1 MAQSKLVLLFVAC
14 LVVTLLP
21 FRNLSAQPLSAH
33 SLFTEDAVVQ
43 GTLTFD
49 KRYVAVQPL
58 IPGQPMRVVM
68 AFDPQDQQELRRRSG
83 FFVLDGDR
91 LRRFFAGGSLLDN
104 NLAAGSQTSDSAANE
119 LVAVIDQPS
128 GEYTVVIY
136 NDTDIPMH
144 FRLSVENGGFPGEV
158 SQPSQPAEDPAG
170 ISAANSA
177 APAPAQVQAQ
187 PAKPAQP
194 QPAQPQSIAASQE
207 TGGDSIYTV
216 QAGDT
221 LGLIAQTLYGDLS
234 LYSRLCSYNGIG
246 DCNLIEVGRQL
257 HTPPLAQ
264 LSGTAAT
271 TAQERSPVASAQ
283 NLAVQNV
290 AAPAPGPV
298 GDSYT
303 VAAGDTLGTIAQKLY
318 GDFQRFREICTL
330 NGLSDCNIVSVGQ
343 VLRLP
348 GGSNAQSATPV
359 AATSA
364 PSQPEA
370 TALSAAVQTSNV
382 GVVPT
387 LEGTNDKSVFLSL
400 WNSTGLLAL
409 LETDGPFTLF
419 VPSDA
424 AFAPVLETSLDM
436 WMENKQVLERILSYH
451 VLLQS
456 FDASGLT
463 GVVELP
469 TLEGSTVR
477 AERTARGDL
486 LVNGAQAIETPIN
499 ASNGMIYTIDQV
511 LSPPTP

>member
-1 MAQSKLVLLFVAC
+1 MVQSKLVLLFVAC
-14 LVVTLLP
+14 LIAAALP
-21 FRNLSAQPLSAH
+21 TRYLAAQPLSA
-33 SLFTEDAVVQ
+33 EDAVIQ
-43 GTLTFD
+43 ETLTLD

-104 NLAAGSQTSDSAANE
+104 NLAAGSQTSDRAANE

-128 GEYTVVIY
+128 GEYTLVIY
-136 NDTDIPMH
+136 NDTDIPMN
-144 FRLSVENGGFPGEV
+144 FRLSVENGGFPGEAIQASQPV
-158 SQPSQPAEDPAG
+158 EESAAIPVASAPSQAQSQPSVAQTVVASRDASTDP
-170 ISAANSA
+170 
-177 APAPAQVQAQ
+177 
-187 PAKPAQP
+187 
-194 QPAQPQSIAASQE
+194 
-207 TGGDSIYTV
+207 IYTV
-216 QAGDT
+216 KSGDT
-221 LGLIAQTLYGDLS
+221 LGLIAQNVYGDLG

-246 DCNLIEVGRQL
+246 DCNLIEVGQQL
-257 HTPPLAQ
+257 RTPPVAQ
-264 LSGTAAT
+264 LSGTAAP
-271 TAQERSPVASAQ
+271 APASRDAASVAQ
-283 NLAVQNV
+283 NVSAS
-290 AAPAPGPV
+290 APGPA
-298 GDSYT
+298 GSSYT
-303 VAAGDTLGTIAQKLY
+303 VAPGDTLGTIAQKLY

-348 GGSNAQSATPV
+348 AGGAAQASTPSQPV
-359 AATSA
+359 AAA
-364 PSQPEA
+364 PSVPG
-370 TALSAAVQTSNV
+370 QTSGV

-424 AFAPVLETSLDM
+424 AFAPVLETNLAM

-451 VLLQS
+451 VLLRS

-463 GVVELP
+463 GAVDLP

-477 AERTARGDL
+477 VERTASGGL
-486 LVNGAQAIETPIN
+486 LVNGAQVVGTPIN

-511 LSPPTP
+511 LSPPMP

>member
-1 MAQSKLVLLFVAC
+1 MAQSKLALLFVAC
-14 LVVTLLP
+14 LVAALLP
-21 FRNLSAQPLSAH
+21 FRHLAAQPLSA
-33 SLFTEDAVVQ
+33 EDAAVQ
-43 GTLTFD
+43 GTLTLD
-49 KRYVAVQPL
+49 KRYVSVQPL
-58 IPGQPMRVVM
+58 IPGEPMRVVM

-104 NLAAGSQTSDSAANE
+104 NLAAGNQVADRAANE

-144 FRLSVENGGFPGEV
+144 FRLSVENGTFPGEV
-158 SQPSQPAEDPAG
+158 SQPSQPAEEAAAAATIPAASAPVQSPQQPATSP
-170 ISAANSA
+170 SAAI
-177 APAPAQVQAQ
+177 VR
-187 PAKPAQP
+187 
-194 QPAQPQSIAASQE
+194 E

-216 QAGDT
+216 RAGDT

-234 LYSRLCSYNGIG
+234 LYSRLCSYNGIE

-257 HTPPLAQ
+257 RTPPLAQ
-264 LSGTAAT
+264 LDGAAVA

-283 NLAVQNV
+283 NV
-290 AAPAPGPV
+290 AAPASSPA

-303 VAAGDTLGTIAQKLY
+303 VAAGDTLGTIAQQLY

-330 NGLSDCNIVSVGQ
+330 NGLGDCNVVSVGQ

-348 GGSNAQSATPV
+348 AGSDAQAVTPV
-359 AATSA
+359 AAAGAPSA
-364 PSQPEA
+364 P
-370 TALSAAVQTSNV
+370 VQSSSV

-387 LEGTNDKSVFLSL
+387 LERTNDKSAFLSL

-419 VPSDA
+419 VPPDA
-424 AFAPVLETSLDM
+424 VFAPVLEASLEM
-436 WMENKQVLERILSYH
+436 WMDNKQVLERILSYH

-463 GVVELP
+463 GAVDLT
-469 TLEGSTVR
+469 TLEGSTLRV
-477 AERTARGDL
+477 ERTAGGEL
-486 LVNGAQAIETPIN
+486 LVNGAQVIGTSIH

>member
-1 MAQSKLVLLFVAC
+1 MVQSKLVLFFAVC
-14 LVVTLLP
+14 LIAAALP
-21 FRNLSAQPLSAH
+21 VRNLAAQPLPV
-33 SLFTEDAVVQ
+33 EDAVIQ

-49 KRYVAVQPL
+49 KRYVVIQPL
-58 IPGQPMRVVM
+58 IPGAPMRVVM

-104 NLAAGSQTSDSAANE
+104 NLAAGNQVQDRAANE

-136 NDTDIPMH
+136 NDTDIPMN
-144 FRLSVENGGFPGEV
+144 FRLSVENGTFPGEV
-158 SQPSQPAEDPAG
+158 SQPSQPVEEPAA
-170 ISAANSA
+170 ISVDISV
-177 APAPAQVQAQ
+177 APAPVQAR
-187 PAKPAQP
+187 P
-194 QPAQPQSIAASQE
+194 QPAQAQSVAASRE
-207 TGGDSIYTV
+207 AGGDAIYTV

-221 LGLIAQTLYGDLS
+221 LGLIAQALYGDLS

-246 DCNLIEVGRQL
+246 DCNLIEVGQQL
-257 HTPPLAQ
+257 RTPPVAQ
-264 LSGTAAT
+264 LNGTDAPK
-271 TAQERSPVASAQ
+271 AQEPSPAPVAQ
-283 NLAVQNV
+283 AVV
-290 AAPAPGPV
+290 APASSTSGE
-298 GDSYT
+298 SYT
-303 VAAGDTLGTIAQKLY
+303 VVPGETLGTIAQKLY
-318 GDFQRFREICTL
+318 GDFQRFRDICTL

-348 GGSNAQSATPV
+348 SGSSAQAVTPV
-359 AATSA
+359 AAASA
-364 PSQPEA
+364 PAQQVAGAP
-370 TALSAAVQTSNV
+370 SAGVQNSSV

-387 LEGTNDKSVFLSL
+387 LEGTKDKSVFLSL

-424 AFAPVLETSLDM
+424 AFAPVLETSLDV

-451 VLLQS
+451 VLVRS
-456 FDASGLT
+456 FDASTLT
-463 GVVELP
+463 DAVDLP

-477 AERTARGDL
+477 VERTANGGL
-486 LVNGAQAIETPIN
+486 LVNGARVNGTPIS

-511 LSPPTP
+511 LSPPMP

>member
-14 LVVTLLP
+14 LAVTLLP
-21 FRNLSAQPLSAH
+21 FRNLVAQPLSAQ
-33 SLFTEDAVVQ
+33 SLFAEDAVVQ
-43 GTLTFD
+43 GTLTLD
-49 KRYVAVQPL
+49 KRYVAVQPS

-104 NLAAGSQTSDSAANE
+104 NLAAGSQTSDRAANE

-144 FRLSVENGGFPGEV
+144 FRLSVENGGFPGEAIP
-158 SQPSQPAEDPAG
+158 PSPPAEDPAAIPAA
-170 ISAANSA
+170 ISV
-177 APAPAQVQAQ
+177 APAPAQVQPQ
-187 PAKPAQP
+187 PAQP
-194 QPAQPQSIAASQE
+194 QPAQTQSVAASRE

-246 DCNLIEVGRQL
+246 DCNLIEVGQQL
-257 HTPPLAQ
+257 RTPPVAQ

-271 TAQERSPVASAQ
+271 TAQERSPVASA
-283 NLAVQNV
+283 QNV

-303 VAAGDTLGTIAQKLY
+303 VAAGDTLGTIAQELY
-318 GDFQRFREICTL
+318 GDFQRFQEICTL
-330 NGLSDCNIVSVGQ
+330 NGLSDCNVVSVGQ

-348 GGSNAQSATPV
+348 GGSNAQAATSV
-359 AATSA
+359 AAASA

-370 TALSAAVQTSNV
+370 TAPPAAVQTSSV

-451 VLLQS
+451 ILLQS
-456 FDASGLT
+456 FDASALT
-463 GVVELP
+463 GAVDLP

-477 AERTARGDL
+477 AERTASSEL
-486 LVNGAQAIETPIN
+486 LVNGAQVSGTSIS